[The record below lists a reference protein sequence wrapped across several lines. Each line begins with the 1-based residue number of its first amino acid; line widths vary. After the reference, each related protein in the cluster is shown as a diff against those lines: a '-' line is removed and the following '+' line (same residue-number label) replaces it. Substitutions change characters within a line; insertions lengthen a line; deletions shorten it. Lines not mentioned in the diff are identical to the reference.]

1 MNSSKI
7 NILLDFTF
15 KLLFLTVLL
24 AFNPVWATSTLLQS
38 GQAAFQ
44 EGHFSQAVE
53 DWQAAL
59 TETTEVTQQLELL
72 FRLASAYQAMGHY
85 PQALETLE
93 KALPLSENQGSA
105 RQKVLLRSHLGDILL
120 ALQKPQAAKA
130 HLEEKLTLAR
140 NLDDPLVLAHL
151 LNNLGNVL
159 SVQQAYSE
167 ALKHYTEVVIL
178 AEQGN
183 DPQLK
188 IKALINQT
196 LVYLKL
202 NEFKTSLT
210 TVQTALAE
218 LEQLPL
224 NYHKVFHWL
233 SLGQLALRIHKHA
246 STLHAIRLSYD
257 ILKKALE
264 GAGNQYPRLQAYA
277 KGFLAQVYEQA
288 KRYPEA
294 LRLTQEAIFLTQQ
307 QPDLLYLWEWQQGRI
322 LHLQGQ
328 LAAAAAAY
336 ERAVEHLHPIQAQL
350 LIGQRDARE
359 VFQEKIRPVYF
370 ELADVLLQQAA
381 ETPDPKTQMT
391 LLKRAQD
398 RVELLKS
405 VELQEY
411 FQDEC
416 VTSTQAKITQGATL
430 LDQLAEQTAVLYP
443 ILLTDRTVLL
453 LSLPDDI
460 QQIVVPIDAQT
471 LEQTVHT
478 FRRDL
483 QTSTSNRFI
492 MQAKQLYQ
500 WLIVPLEEQ
509 LSAHDI
515 QTLVVV
521 PDGPLRTIPLA
532 ALYDV
537 DNKKFLFQKY
547 ALAITPGLELTDPRP
562 LPRENVHILLNGLS
576 QGVQNFSPLP
586 YVPEEIS
593 SIEALFDNKR
603 VLLNQRFSLNQ
614 VKQALKSQPFT
625 IVHIASHG
633 QFDRDPKNTFLLT
646 YDNKLTMD
654 QLENLL
660 EFSQLRQ
667 EPVELLTLSACQT
680 AVGDERAAL
689 GLAGVAIKAGARS
702 ALASLWFIN
711 DEATAR
717 LVSEFYAQLRNHPQL
732 SKAQALQK
740 AQQYLFE
747 QQVFR
752 HPAYWSPFLVIGNWL

>member
-1 MNSSKI
+1 MNSAKI
-7 NILLDFTF
+7 DILDFTF
-15 KLLFLTVLL
+15 KLLFLAVLFAL
-24 AFNPVWATSTLLQS
+24 NPVWAIPTLLQH
-38 GQAAFQ
+38 GQEAFQ

-53 DWQAAL
+53 NWQTAL
-59 TETTEVTQQLELL
+59 NETTVVEQQLDLL

-85 PQALETLE
+85 AQALETLE
-93 KALPLSENQGSA
+93 EALPLSENQGSD

-140 NLDDPLVLAHL
+140 SLNDPLILAHL
-151 LNNLGNVL
+151 LNNLGNVF
-159 SVQQAYSE
+159 SVQQAYSA
-167 ALKHYTEVVIL
+167 ALKHYAEVVTL
-178 AEQGN
+178 AEQGH

-210 TVQTALAE
+210 TVQTALAVV
-218 LEQLPL
+218 EQLPL

-233 SLGQLALRIHKHA
+233 SLGQLALRIHQQA
-246 STLHAIRLSYD
+246 SALQSIRLSYD
-257 ILKKALE
+257 ILKQALE
-264 GAGNQYPRLQAYA
+264 GAGNQYPRLQSYA
-277 KGFLAQVYEQA
+277 KGFLAQVYEYA

-294 LRLTQEAIFLTQQ
+294 LRLTQEAIFLVQQ

-370 ELADVLLQQAA
+370 GLADVLLQQAA
-381 ETPDPKTQMT
+381 ETRAPETKMA
-391 LLKRAQD
+391 LLKRAQN
-398 RVELLKS
+398 RVELLKV

-416 VTSTQAKITQGATL
+416 VASAQAKVTQ
-430 LDQLAEQTAVLYP
+430 LDQLAEHTAVLYP

-453 LSLPDDI
+453 LSLPEDI
-460 QQIVVPIDAQT
+460 QQIVVPVDAQT
-471 LEQTVHT
+471 LEQTVHI

-492 MQAKQLYQ
+492 MPAKQLYQ

-509 LSAHDI
+509 LITHNI

-532 ALYDV
+532 ALYDA
-537 DNKKFLFQKY
+537 DSKKFLFQKY

-593 SIEALFDNKR
+593 RIEALFDNKR

-614 VKQALKSQPFT
+614 VKQALKNRPFT

-654 QLENLL
+654 QLESLL
-660 EFSQLRQ
+660 EFSQLRK

-717 LVSEFYAQLRNHPQL
+717 LVSEFYTQLRNHPQL

-752 HPAYWSPFLVIGNWL
+752 HPAYWSSFLVIGNWL